1 MSGIIKSATKKRLMD
16 LGIAEDMATKLS
28 RDRKWADVRTLHL
41 DDIQS
46 IIGGSQFSA
55 MVIYLRI
62 HFRVAILDFFR
73 EVGEKTAYDRYGDES
88 AYVGMVAMPR
98 SRSSLAF
105 REDMGSGVI
114 INRRTLGIG
123 QHDYDLVMDSF
134 RSMVPTNWIK
144 MVNPV
149 NGDWYPE
156 YYEEWVQNQRRTQEE
171 ALQR

>member
-1 MSGIIKSATKKRLMD
+1 MSGIIRSATKKRLMD
-16 LGIAEDMATKLS
+16 LGINEDMATKLS

-41 DDIQS
+41 DDIQA
-46 IIGGSQFSA
+46 IVGGSQFSCI
-55 MVIYLRI
+55 VVYLRI
-62 HFRVAILDFFR
+62 QFRVALLDFFR

-88 AYVGMVAMPR
+88 AYVGLVAMPR

-105 REDMGSGVI
+105 REDMGGGVI

-123 QHDYDLVMDSF
+123 RHDYDLLMDQF
-134 RSMVPTNWIK
+134 RSKVPTAWIDI
-144 MVNPV
+144 VDRV

-171 ALQR
+171 AMNR